1 VRSRWLHHKM
11 DAAEPMEEIADACS
25 NDQGLWRTSG
35 EFVMSAL
42 PRKRTLLAAV

>member
-1 VRSRWLHHKM
+1 M